1 MYEIYKINEL
11 DTLKDVLDRYNT
23 TEEEL
28 IKINGNEIINTIK
41 PNKEII
47 VPKKNNNKFNYYTV
61 KKEDN
66 IYQIAKT
73 HNIDYNMLLKIN
85 GLEKDDYIY
94 PNQTILIPKEN
105 TLMYLTKQGDTI
117 TTILNNF
124 NTNIN
129 KLLDENDK
137 IYLSPEQIIFF

>member
-47 VPKKNNNKFNYYTV
+47 VPKKNNNKFNYLVFFSIKY
-61 KKEDN
+61 DFFY
-66 IYQIAKT
+66 I
-73 HNIDYNMLLKIN
+73 LL
-85 GLEKDDYIY
+85 
-94 PNQTILIPKEN
+94 IL
-105 TLMYLTKQGDTI
+105 
-117 TTILNNF
+117 
-124 NTNIN
+124 
-129 KLLDENDK
+129 
-137 IYLSPEQIIFF
+137 